1 MNRKKGILAA
11 VVILVILAG
20 AWWLGS
26 PGAPETVPASSDQE
40 ASLPMQE
47 ERQEESAAS
56 AQKTETETAPETAEP
71 SAEDGAADQETTDKP
86 QTQPQTT
93 APADPGKKEP
103 VKTQPEQSTCTLTIR
118 CDTLVGKPEE
128 LDKSKA
134 ELVPA
139 DGLLYSATVSFT
151 AGESVFDVLQRAMK
165 EAGIPME
172 FTSVPVYGSAY
183 IEGIANLYEFDC
195 GALSGWVYSVNGVFP
210 NYGCSKYTLKDG
222 DEVLWQYTCDLG
234 ADVGGDNGAWS

>member
-1 MNRKKGILAA
+1 MNRKKAILAA

-26 PGAPETVPASSDQE
+26 PGAPETAPASSDQE
-40 ASLPMQE
+40 ATLPI
-47 ERQEESAAS
+47 QEESQEESAS

-71 SAEDGAADQETTDKP
+71 SAEDRAADQETADKP

-93 APADPGKKEP
+93 APSDQGGKAP
-103 VKTQPEQSTCTLTIR
+103 VQTQPEQSTCTLTIR

-183 IEGIANLYEFDC
+183 IEGIANLYEFD
-195 GALSGWVYSVNGVFP
+195 GGPLSGWVYSVNGVFP
-210 NYGCSKYTLKDG
+210 NYGSSKYTLKDG

>member
-1 MNRKKGILAA
+1 MNRKKAILAA

-26 PGAPETVPASSDQE
+26 PGAPETAPASSDQE
-40 ASLPMQE
+40 ATLPIQE
-47 ERQEESAAS
+47 ESQEESAS
-56 AQKTETETAPETAEP
+56 AQETETTPETAEP
-71 SAEDGAADQETTDKP
+71 SAEDGAADQETADKS
-86 QTQPQTT
+86 QTKPQTT
-93 APADPGKKEP
+93 APSDQGGKTP
-103 VKTQPEQSTCTLTIR
+103 AKTQPEQPTCTLTIR
-118 CDTLVGKPEE
+118 CDTLVGKPED
-128 LDKSKA
+128 LDEAKA

-139 DGLLYSATVSFT
+139 SGLLYSATVSFT

-172 FTSVPVYGSAY
+172 FTSVPVYDSAY

-195 GALSGWVYSVNGVFP
+195 GPLSGWVYSVNGVFP

-222 DEVLWQYTCDLG
+222 DQVLWQYTCDLG

>member
-1 MNRKKGILAA
+1 MNRKKAILAA

-26 PGAPETVPASSDQE
+26 PGAPETAPASSDQE
-40 ASLPMQE
+40 ATLPIQE
-47 ERQEESAAS
+47 ENQEESAS
-56 AQKTETETAPETAEP
+56 AQETETTPETAEP
-71 SAEDGAADQETTDKP
+71 SAEDGAADQETADKS
-86 QTQPQTT
+86 QTKPQTT
-93 APADPGKKEP
+93 APSDQGGKAP
-103 VKTQPEQSTCTLTIR
+103 VQTQPEQSTCTLTIR

-128 LDKSKA
+128 LDAAKA

-139 DGLLYSATVSFT
+139 SGLLYSATVSFT
-151 AGESVFDVLQRAMK
+151 AGESVFDVLQRAMQ

-195 GALSGWVYSVNGVFP
+195 GPLSGWVYSVNGVFP
-210 NYGCSKYTLKDG
+210 NYGCSKYALQDG